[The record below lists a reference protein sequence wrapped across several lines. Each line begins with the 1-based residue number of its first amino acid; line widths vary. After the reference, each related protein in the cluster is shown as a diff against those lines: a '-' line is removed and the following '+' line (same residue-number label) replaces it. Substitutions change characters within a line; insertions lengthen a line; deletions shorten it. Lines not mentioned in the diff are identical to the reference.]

1 MKTAILYLRVST
13 DEQAWSGYSLR
24 VQQEMLTNYCKLRDI
39 SIVKVFTEDYSAKT
53 FKRPE
58 WNKLLFYLQKQKTDL
73 WLFTKWDRFSRNT
86 GDAYQM
92 LANLKRIGIIPQ
104 AIEQPLN
111 LNIPEN
117 KLMLALYLAVPEIEN
132 DRRSLNTQM
141 GIIRAKKDGHW
152 SGKAPV
158 GYKNKIYEDGKKYI
172 ASEEPYASA
181 IKWVFKELSLGI
193 SSMAEVHRKAFK
205 LGLTCSINNFHS
217 LVRNQIY
224 CGKIKVREIEG
235 EQELIVKGLHEPL
248 ITEKLFNKVQ
258 KVLKGDIMP
267 KRIAIATPED
277 LPLRGFLK
285 CPGCQR
291 RLTGSASKGRR
302 THVAYYHCKSPCK
315 IRFNANRVNEDFI
328 EELKLFRIAKR
339 DQSKFSQDMINA
351 YHDVRKTLTY
361 MQKCCMDELHTLD
374 DQIINTRELLLAGK
388 IEPCDFKNLKIE
400 YGNKIHAINLRL
412 TELKEQIKAKID
424 IQPLIANTIKILCN
438 LPQLYQ
444 NATIEDKRYLVETI
458 FCGELMYDSN
468 GYRTTNI
475 NSVASINY
483 LKNKELQRQKKG
495 EKCL

>member
-13 DEQAWSGYSLR
+13 DEQALSGYSLK
-24 VQQEMLTNYCKLRDI
+24 VQQEMLTNYCKLHDV
-39 SIVKVFTEDYSAKT
+39 SITKIFTEDHSAKT

-58 WNKLLFYLQKQKTDL
+58 WNKLLLYLQKQKADL
-73 WLFTKWDRFSRNT
+73 LLFTKWDRFSRNT

-92 LANLKRIGIIPQ
+92 LAKLKVIGIIPQ
-104 AIEQPLN
+104 AVEQPLD
-111 LNIPEN
+111 LNVPEN
-117 KLMLALYLAVPEIEN
+117 KLVLALYLAVPEIEN

-141 GIIRAKKDGHW
+141 GMRRAKKDGHW
-152 SGKAPV
+152 AGRAPI

-172 ASEEPYASA
+172 ALEEPYASA
-181 IKWVFKELSLGI
+181 IKWAFNELSLGT

-224 CGKIKVREIEG
+224 CGRIRVREIEG

-258 KVLKGDIMP
+258 KALKGDIKP

-285 CPGCQR
+285 CPGCR
-291 RLTGSASKGRR
+291 RMLTGSASKGRR

-315 IRFNANRVNEDFI
+315 VRFNANRVNQDFI

-339 DQSKFSQDMINA
+339 DQAKFSQDMIDA
-351 YHDVRKTLTY
+351 YDVVRRTLTY
-361 MQKCCMDELHTLD
+361 MQKDCMDELDTLD
-374 DQIINTRELLLAGK
+374 VQIISARELLLAGK
-388 IEPCDFKNLKIE
+388 IEPSDFKKLKIE
-400 YGNKIHAINLRL
+400 YSNKVYAINLRL
-412 TELKEQIKAKID
+412 TSLKQEIKMKID
-424 IQPLIANTIKILCN
+424 IQPLIISTIKTLYN
-438 LPQLYQ
+438 LPHLYQ

-458 FCGELMYDSN
+458 FCGELMYDSD

-475 NSVASINY
+475 NSVASISY

-495 EKCL
+495 GKS